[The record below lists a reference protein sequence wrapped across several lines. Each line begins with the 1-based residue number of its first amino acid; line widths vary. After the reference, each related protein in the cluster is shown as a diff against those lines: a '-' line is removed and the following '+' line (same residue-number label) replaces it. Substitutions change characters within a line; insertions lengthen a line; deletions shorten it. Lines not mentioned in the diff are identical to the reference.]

1 MAMSRFVPTQRPISS
16 RSRIPLFFAQAE
28 VGHAGNL
35 AMREAEARNHRLVL
49 GLGQSGQSV
58 ARFLQS
64 RGEQLRLTDTRKV
77 LDDLPA
83 IQAAFPQA
91 SITLGEN
98 LPELWEDVRQLVVS
112 PGVSVQHPWV
122 QCAMARGIEVI
133 GDIELFARYV
143 DAPVYAITGSNGKST
158 VTSLLGA
165 VLQQTHGGVY
175 VGGNLGTPALDLLL
189 QSERAG
195 HDAQG
200 YVLELSSFQLET
212 TFSLAPRIA
221 IWLNLSADHLDRY
234 TGLEDYAQAKARI
247 LHAAEDVV
255 VNAEDAW
262 VRYQV
267 ARHPRSQPQRR
278 HWFRLAPPRDASEF
292 GLQMGEQ
299 GMSLRHAGEDLIAV
313 GDLPL
318 MGLHNAANVLAVWA
332 ATRAA
337 GLADVHLLTT
347 LKQFQALPHRGE
359 CVREWRGVRWLNDS
373 KATNVG
379 AAIAALQGTAA
390 ALPSANKVILIAGG
404 QGKGQDFLPLRMAVR
419 NRLRAAVLIGEDAG
433 ALDRALRPVATV
445 VHALD
450 LKAAVSSAEAIAQ
463 PGDVVLLS
471 PACASLDQFRNYED
485 RGAQFTAAVEA
496 LS

>member
-1 MAMSRFVPTQRPISS
+1 MAMSRFVPNQWPTSS

-28 VGHAGNL
+28 IGHAGNL

-64 RGEQLRLTDTRKV
+64 RGEQLRLSDTRKT
-77 LDDLPA
+77 LEHLPA

-133 GDIELFARYV
+133 GDVELFARYV
-143 DAPVYAITGSNGKST
+143 DAPVYAVTGSNGKST

-165 VLQQTHGGVY
+165 VLRQAHAGVY
-175 VGGNLGTPALDLLL
+175 VGGNLGMPALDLLL
-189 QSERAG
+189 QSEQAG
-195 HDAQG
+195 HDAQA

-234 TGLEDYAQAKARI
+234 AGLEDYAQAKARI

-292 GLQMGEQ
+292 GLRVAAP
-299 GMSLRHAGEDLIAV
+299 GMVLSHAQEDLIAV

-318 MGLHNAANVLAVWA
+318 TGLHNAANVLAVWA
-332 ATRAA
+332 ATRAV
-337 GLADVHLLTT
+337 GLADAHLLAA
-347 LKQFQALPHRGE
+347 LKEFNALPHRGE

-390 ALPSANKVILIAGG
+390 ALSAENKVVLIAGG
-404 QGKGQDFLPLRMAVR
+404 QGKGQDFLPLRMAAR
-419 NRLRAAVLIGEDAG
+419 DRLRAAILIGEDAG
-433 ALDRALRPVATV
+433 VLDRALRPVATV
-445 VHALD
+445 VNALD
-450 LKAAVSSAEAIAQ
+450 LQAAVSSAAEIAQ

-485 RGAQFTAAVEA
+485 RGMQFAAAVGA
-496 LS
+496 LA